1 MMNATSINATLA
13 LVRDTFREAFARR
26 IFWGFFGCCSALLL
40 FLMFIM
46 RIDVVQGAI
55 ATVTIFGRNTQSTD
69 VEALV
74 HQTQSVIA
82 MVLYFAGMALSV
94 FASAGLV
101 AAVFEPGRIELLL
114 SKPVSRTHLLLGRYL
129 GNVLVVAAN
138 IIYLVAGSWIIFG
151 IKTNVWGAGFLVSSL
166 CTVFIFSVLL
176 AVLVLVGVLWDSS
189 AVAIMTTFAIMIITP
204 ILAQKTTI
212 ERLLSSEWS
221 RNVVRVLYYV
231 LPKTSD
237 VSVIIRHLILSEPV
251 ESWMPIWSTAIFGAV
266 VLGLGLWRFQRRS
279 F

>member
-1 MMNATSINATLA
+1 MNATSINATLA

-26 IFWGFFGCCSALLL
+26 IFWGFFGCCTALLL

-82 MVLYFAGMALSV
+82 MILYFAGMALSV

-101 AAVFEPGRIELLL
+101 ASVFEPGRIELLL

-138 IIYLVAGSWIIFG
+138 ILYLVAGSWIIFG
-151 IKTNVWGAGFLVSSL
+151 VKTGVWGGGFLVSSL
-166 CTVFIFSVLL
+166 CTIFIFSVLL
-176 AVLVLVGVLWDSS
+176 AVLVLIGVLWDSS
-189 AVAIMTTFAIMIITP
+189 AVAIMVTFAIMIVTP
-204 ILAQKTTI
+204 ILAQKATI

-221 RNVVRVLYYV
+221 RVVVRVLYYV

-237 VSVIIRHLILSEPV
+237 VSVIIRHLILNQPV
-251 ESWMPIWSTAIFGAV
+251 ESWMPVWSTALFGAV

>member
-1 MMNATSINATLA
+1 MNATAA

-26 IFWGFFGCCSALLL
+26 IFWGFFGSCSALLL

-69 VEALV
+69 VHALV
-74 HQTQSVIA
+74 QQTQSVIA
-82 MVLYFAGMALSV
+82 MILYFAGMALSV

-138 IIYLVAGSWIIFG
+138 ILYLVAGSWIVFG
-151 IKTNVWGAGFLVSSL
+151 VKTSVWGAGFLVSSL
-166 CTVFIFSVLL
+166 CTIFIFSVLL
-176 AVLVLVGVLWDSS
+176 AVLVLIGVLWDSS
-189 AVAIMTTFAIMIITP
+189 AVAIMATFAIMIITP
-204 ILAQKTTI
+204 ILAQKATI

-221 RNVVRVLYYV
+221 RIVVRVLYYV

-237 VSVIIRHLILSEPV
+237 VSVIIRHLILNQPV
-251 ESWMPIWSTAIFGAV
+251 ESWMPVWSTALFGAV

>member
-1 MMNATSINATLA
+1 MNATSMNATLA
-13 LVRDTFREAFARR
+13 LVQDTFREAFARR

-55 ATVTIFGRNTQSTD
+55 ATITIFGRNQQSTD

-74 HQTQSVIA
+74 QQTQSVIA
-82 MVLYFAGMALSV
+82 MILYFAGMALSV

-138 IIYLVAGSWIIFG
+138 ILYLVAGSWIVFG
-151 IKTNVWGAGFLVSSL
+151 VKTGVWGGGFLVSSL
-166 CTVFIFSVLL
+166 CTIFIFSVLL
-176 AVLVLVGVLWDSS
+176 AVLVLIGVLWDSS
-189 AVAIMTTFAIMIITP
+189 AVAIMVTFAIMIITP
-204 ILAQKTTI
+204 ILAQKATI

-221 RNVVRVLYYV
+221 RVVVRVLYYV

-237 VSVIIRHLILSEPV
+237 VSLIIRHLILNQPV
-251 ESWMPIWSTAIFGAV
+251 ESWMPVWSTALFGAV

>member
-1 MMNATSINATLA
+1 MNATSINASIA

-55 ATVTIFGRNTQSTD
+55 ATVTIFGRPTPSTE
-69 VEALV
+69 VQNLV
-74 HQTQSVIA
+74 QQTQSVIA
-82 MVLYFAGMALSV
+82 MILYFAGMALSV

-101 AAVFEPGRIELLL
+101 SAVFEPGRIELLL

-138 IIYLVAGSWIIFG
+138 ILYLVAGSWIVFG
-151 IKTNVWGAGFLVSSL
+151 VKTGVWGAGFLVSSL
-166 CTVFIFSVLL
+166 CTIFIFSVLL

-189 AVAIMTTFAIMIITP
+189 AVAIMVTFAIMIVTP
-204 ILAQKTTI
+204 ILAQKSTI

-221 RNVVRVLYYV
+221 RVVVRLLYYV

-237 VSVIIRHLILSEPV
+237 VSVIIRHLILNQPV
-251 ESWMPIWSTAIFGAV
+251 ESWMPVWSTALFGAV
-266 VLGLGLWRFQRRS
+266 VLGLGIWRFQRRS

>member
-1 MMNATSINATLA
+1 MKNATLA

-55 ATVTIFGRNTQSTD
+55 ATVTIFGRSTPSTD
-69 VEALV
+69 VQGLV

-82 MVLYFAGMALSV
+82 MILYFAGMALSV

-138 IIYLVAGSWIIFG
+138 IVYLVAGSWVIFG
-151 IKTNVWGAGFLVSSL
+151 IKTNVWGGGFLFSSL
-166 CTVFIFSVLL
+166 CTIFIFAVLL

-189 AVAIMTTFAIMIITP
+189 AVAIMVAFAIMIVTP
-204 ILAQKTTI
+204 ILAQKSTI

-221 RNVVRVLYYV
+221 RVVVRVLYYV

-237 VSVIIRHLILSEPV
+237 VSVIIRHLILNQPV
-251 ESWMPIWSTAIFGAV
+251 ESWMPVWSTALFGAV